1 MTADFRMKL
10 CFGVDWRQQWLIQR
24 ADMLKC
30 HIEAMARCN
39 DIRSD
44 WELKHSKKYLQD
56 YWGKGL
62 DVLEK
67 YLKTISAS
75 EDRWGVF
82 LKHADKMRQALTNGE
97 LESHHASHTK
107 ERYRQ

>member
-24 ADMLKC
+24 ADMLKG
-30 HIEAMARCN
+30 HIKAMAECKDVRCTW
-39 DIRSD
+39 D
-44 WELKHSKKYLQD
+44 LKHSRGYLRD
-56 YWGKGL
+56 FWGRGL
-62 DVLEK
+62 AVIER
-67 YLKTISAS
+67 YLKIVSAS

-97 LESHHASHTK
+97 SESHGGST
-107 ERYRQ
+107 